1 MNFRTEFESTIMKRG
16 IERHVGKFYT
26 RKIAAKN
33 IKVERRQSGNDG
45 EAIQRFFEQQQQV
58 LLAQTKIVAL
68 DGGSVTV
75 PEEELYRIVETFCR
89 HGKGAQCWQSLFKE
103 CIEPLTAKC
112 LENIEAISQAGLKSI
127 TEAFLDEYDTW
138 KGRILKLQHIYFYL
152 DRSFLMQSANGGSD
166 ILRRCQDLVRDRIYG
181 VVSHR
186 VEDNFAS
193 VFASLVRGTA
203 DSALLLQQCEQ
214 VVRELCGESSEQYQ
228 RIIRTVAVQS
238 RLYFKMQAEKW
249 QILSP
254 VQYLRLVVDT
264 QVTEQ
269 KRIQELID
277 DPALVEMIMSA
288 LPEEMIIPHIQF
300 IRRGVT
306 ESFEDENM
314 FAYIRQ
320 LSLLQFEGSKQQ
332 LGIGDIFRQWIE
344 NVLGP
349 TFTTIDVVIQSY
361 LKSRK
366 VTEALAEADLISKS
380 ADWVAGFR
388 NSMKGKKNLSEQ
400 LAKFSDS
407 LLRKGAKGGDSLK
420 NTADVGT
427 LTFLLSCIPEKDVFE
442 VYYKRYLSK
451 RLLVGR
457 ALGLESESEL
467 LSILRDEFGPE
478 LTESMETM
486 LKDVRTNSPAT
497 MAQYRDSEIF
507 SKCGNF
513 DLNVNML
520 SQNAWPQF
528 PASTSPIRLPSQMY
542 AQLDNFSKFLSHDP
556 KNTKKKI
563 TWQHAL
569 SSCTIRA
576 HLNEDTKEFDVSL
589 HQALVMLQFVDEKK
603 RRYMTF
609 QELQAATGI
618 SERELTM
625 SLHSLMTPKVKILI
639 KEEDE
644 EVRYR
649 FNWNFSSKLRRVK
662 VPPAARGGEDIMLPH
677 KAIKD
682 TLERDRNME
691 IQAVIIRIMKARRT
705 VGHAELVMEVLD
717 KTKSRGILEVADV
730 KKNISK
736 LITDDFIS
744 RQGRD
749 VYDYVA

>member
-1 MNFRTEFESTIMKRG
+1 M
-16 IERHVGKFYT
+16 GKFYT

-33 IKVERRQSGNDG
+33 IKVERRQSSNDG

-68 DGGSVTV
+68 EGGAVTV

-89 HGKGAQCWQSLFKE
+89 HGKGAQCWQSLFNE
-103 CIEPLTAKC
+103 CIKPLTAKC

-127 TEAFLDEYDTW
+127 TAAFLDEYDMW
-138 KGRILKLQHIYFYL
+138 RSRILKLQHIYFYL
-152 DRSFLMQSANGGSD
+152 DRSFLLQSANGGSD
-166 ILRRCQDLVRDRIYG
+166 ILRRCQDLVRENIYG
-181 VVSHR
+181 VISER
-186 VEDNFAS
+186 VEADFAQ
-193 VFASLVRGTA
+193 VFANLVRGG
-203 DSALLLQQCEQ
+203 DSESTLLLQQCES
-214 VVRELCGESSEQYQ
+214 VVRELCGESSVQYQ
-228 RIIRTVAVQS
+228 RIIDTVAVQS
-238 RLYFKMQAEKW
+238 RLYFILQAEKW
-249 QILSP
+249 QITTP

-264 QVTEQ
+264 QLTEH
-269 KRIQELID
+269 KRIQELVND
-277 DPALVEMIMSA
+277 SSLVEMIMSA

-306 ESFEDENM
+306 ESFETEAM
-314 FAYIRQ
+314 FPYIRQ
-320 LSLLQFEGSKQQ
+320 LSLLTFEGSKQQ
-332 LGIGDIFRQWIE
+332 LRIGDIFRQWIE

-349 TFTTIDVVIQSY
+349 TFTHIDIVIQSY
-361 LKSRK
+361 HKSSR
-366 VTEALAEADLISKS
+366 VTEALADRDLINKAS
-380 ADWVAGFR
+380 DWVAGFR
-388 NSMKGKKNLSEQ
+388 NSMKGKRNLSEQ

-420 NTADVGT
+420 NTADVTT

-467 LSILRDEFGPE
+467 LTILRDEFGPE

-497 MAQYRDSEIF
+497 MVQYRDSEIF

-528 PASTSPIRLPSQMY
+528 PTSTSPIRLPSQMY

-603 RRYMTF
+603 RPYMTF
-609 QELQAATGI
+609 PDLQAATGI

-639 KEEDE
+639 KEEGE
-644 EVRYR
+644 EVRYK

-662 VPPAARGGEDIMLPH
+662 VPPAARGGDDIMLPH

-705 VGHAELVMEVLD
+705 VGHAELVKEVLD

>member
-1 MNFRTEFESTIMKRG
+1 MKRG

-33 IKVERRQSGNDG
+33 IKVERRHNSNDG

-58 LLAQTKIVAL
+58 LLAQTKLVAL
-68 DGGSVTV
+68 EGGAVTV

-89 HGKGAQCWQSLFKE
+89 HGKGAQCWQSLFEE

-112 LENIEAISQAGLKSI
+112 LENIEAISQAGVKSI
-127 TEAFLDEYDTW
+127 TAAFLDEYEMW
-138 KGRILKLQHIYFYL
+138 RHRILKLQHIYFYL
-152 DRSFLMQSANGGSD
+152 DRSFLLQSANGGSD
-166 ILRRCQDLVRDRIYG
+166 ILRRCQDLVRDGIYG
-181 VVSHR
+181 VISKH
-186 VEDNFAS
+186 VEADFAS
-193 VFASLVRGTA
+193 VFAGLLRGGPS

-214 VVRELCGESSEQYQ
+214 VVRELCGESSEQFT
-228 RIIRTVAVQS
+228 RIVDTVAVQS
-238 RLYFKMQAEKW
+238 RLYFKLQAEKW
-249 QILSP
+249 QIMSP
-254 VQYLRLVVDT
+254 VRYLRLVMDT
-264 QVTEQ
+264 QVSEQ
-269 KRIQELID
+269 KRIQELVND
-277 DPALVEMIMSA
+277 AALVEMIMAA
-288 LPEEMIIPHIQF
+288 LPEEMIVPHIQF
-300 IRRGVT
+300 IRRGVA
-306 ESFEDENM
+306 ESFEDEQM
-314 FAYIRQ
+314 FPYIQ
-320 LSLLQFEGSKQQ
+320 LLSTLTFEGSKQQ
-332 LGIGDIFRQWIE
+332 LRIGDIFRQWIE
-344 NVLGP
+344 TVLGP
-349 TFTTIDVVIQSY
+349 TFTHIDVVIQSY
-361 LKSRK
+361 HKSSR
-366 VTEALAEADLISKS
+366 VTAALAESDLINKAS
-380 ADWVAGFR
+380 DWVTGFR
-388 NSMKGKKNLSEQ
+388 NSMKGKRNLSEQ

-420 NTADVGT
+420 NTADVTT

-467 LSILRDEFGPE
+467 LTILRDEFGPE

-497 MAQYRDSEIF
+497 MAQYRDSSTF
-507 SKCGNF
+507 TKCGNF

-542 AQLDNFSKFLSHDP
+542 SQLDNFSKFLSTDP

-603 RRYMTF
+603 RPHMTF
-609 QELQAATGI
+609 KDLHAATGI

-625 SLHSLMTPKVKILI
+625 SIHSLMTPKVKLLM
-639 KEEDE
+639 KEEHE
-644 EVRYR
+644 GEVRYK
-649 FNWNFSSKLRRVK
+649 FNWKFSSKLRRVK
-662 VPPAARGGEDIMLPH
+662 VPPAARGADDIMLPH

-691 IQAVIIRIMKARRT
+691 IQAVIIRIMKARKT
-705 VGHAELVMEVLD
+705 VGHADLVMEVLD

-749 VYDYVA
+749 VYEYVA

>member
-1 MNFRTEFESTIMKRG
+1 MKRG

-33 IKVERRQSGNDG
+33 IKVERRQSSNDG

-58 LLAQTKIVAL
+58 LLAQTKIIAL
-68 DGGSVTV
+68 DGGAVTV
-75 PEEELYRIVETFCR
+75 PEEELYRMVETFCR

-103 CIEPLTAKC
+103 CIEPLTTKC

-127 TEAFLDEYDTW
+127 TAAFLDEYDMW
-138 KGRILKLQHIYFYL
+138 RSRILKLQLIYFYL
-152 DRSFLMQSANGGSD
+152 DRSFLLQSGNGGSD
-166 ILRRCQDLVRDRIYG
+166 ILRRCQDLVRDRIYA
-181 VVSHR
+181 VISQR
-186 VEDNFAS
+186 VETDFAS
-193 VFASLVRGTA
+193 IFANLVRGA
-203 DSALLLQQCEQ
+203 SDSALLLQQCEN

-228 RIIRTVAVQS
+228 RIIKTVAVQS
-238 RLYFKMQAEKW
+238 RLYFKLQAEKW
-249 QILSP
+249 QIMSP
-254 VQYLRLVVDT
+254 VQYLQLVVDT
-264 QVTEQ
+264 QVTEHR
-269 KRIQELID
+269 RIQELIKD
-277 DPALVEMIMSA
+277 SSRVEMIMSA
-288 LPEEMIIPHIQF
+288 LPEEMIVPHVQF

-306 ESFEDENM
+306 ESFEDELM
-314 FAYIRQ
+314 FPYIRQ
-320 LSLLQFEGSKQQ
+320 LSLLSFEGSEQQ
-332 LGIGDIFRQWIE
+332 LRIGDIFRQWIE
-344 NVLGP
+344 TVLGP
-349 TFTTIDVVIQSY
+349 TFTNIDIVVQSY
-361 LKSRK
+361 HKSSR
-366 VTEALAEADLISKS
+366 VTEALADADLINK
-380 ADWVAGFR
+380 APDWVAGFR
-388 NSMKGKKNLSEQ
+388 NSMRGKRNLSEQ

-420 NTADVGT
+420 NTADVKT

-467 LSILRDEFGPE
+467 LTILRDEFGPE

-497 MAQYRDSEIF
+497 MAQYRDSEIYT
-507 SKCGNF
+507 KYGNF

-542 AQLDNFSKFLSHDP
+542 SQLDNFSKFLSQDP
-556 KNTKKKI
+556 KNTKKKV

-589 HQALVMLQFVDEKK
+589 HQALVMMQFVDEKK
-603 RRYMTF
+603 RPHMTF
-609 QELQAATGI
+609 ADLLAATGI

-639 KEEDE
+639 KEEGDE
-644 EVRYR
+644 TRYK

-662 VPPAARGGEDIMLPH
+662 VPSVARGADDIMLPH
-677 KAIKD
+677 KAIQD